1 LGDGPDVDH
10 RCRAIDT
17 FLVLFIGI
25 GPKLALVP
33 FVEITA
39 LLDAATKR
47 RVERKMLVTA
57 GTVALI
63 LMLLGELLRAL
74 LHFTIGS
81 RSIAGG
87 VILLV
92 LAVWMVLGQ
101 GDGGQRT
108 KGYDPVGLD
117 RETGSVHGGGRRPD
131 VAAFPDGLCVWGGG
145 YCYAPGR
152 GRQCEQRRVGAE
164 ASEPILT
171 MA

>member
-1 LGDGPDVDH
+1 
-10 RCRAIDT
+10 
-17 FLVLFIGI
+17 
-25 GPKLALVP
+25 
-33 FVEITA
+33 
-39 LLDAATKR
+39 
-47 RVERKMLVTA
+47 MLVTA

-108 KGYDPVGLD
+108 EGYVPVGFG

-131 VAAFPDGLCVWGGG
+131 VAAVSGWLLCGGG
-145 YCYAPGR
+145 YCCAPEG
-152 GRQCEQRRVGAE
+152 GNVNSDG
-164 ASEPILT
+164 
-171 MA
+171 